1 MNIPV
6 RQVIKFIKSV
16 YSPTEISHEVKE
28 MGDGKPEHYIH
39 LYFDE
44 IPDSYITNP
53 NTSDPIANKEK
64 NLESD
69 IRRNIRNYFG
79 IYTSGFDVSIPGI
92 SRSPHKKL
100 GITIFVVSRRN

>member
-53 NTSDPIANKEK
+53 NASDRIANKEK
-64 NLESD
+64 NLETE
-69 IRRNIRNYFG
+69 IRRNIDGYFG
-79 IYTSGFDVSIPGI
+79 IKTSGLDISVLGI
-92 SRSPHKKL
+92 TRSPHKKL